1 MRLAAIDVGTNT
13 VLLLVAD
20 VIGDTLRVVA
30 DQERFARLG
39 QDVDATGRL
48 APEAMDRVVARL
60 RECRAVARELGA
72 ERIVLGA
79 TSASRDAS
87 NTDELV
93 QRVRRE
99 LGIDYRVI
107 DGDEEAA
114 LSFRGA
120 MAMLRPVPAEAVVVD
135 VGGGSTEV
143 VGGAAGSRQPSRVS
157 LDVGSVRLTERH
169 LRRLPAAA
177 DAVAAAMADAAGAL
191 SRVPDDLAAL
201 RPVVAAAGT
210 ARVAAGLAGAA
221 AGRVATADVLA
232 WRDRLLRQS
241 ARETLTLDP
250 ALMSGRADVAAAGLL
265 VLGAALERFGATE
278 FLATAGGLRHGLAL
292 QAAAGE

>member
-20 VIGDTLRVVA
+20 VDGDTLRVVA

-107 DGDEEAA
+107 DGDQEAA

-169 LRRLPAAA
+169 LRRLPAGA
-177 DAVAAAMADAAGAL
+177 DAVAAAMADAAAAL
-191 SRVPDDLAAL
+191 SRVPDDLVIAYE
-201 RPVVAAAGT
+201 PVWAIGTGRT
-210 ARVAAGLAGAA
+210 ARGSDAAQMAQVIRRELAEHGVPNEAQ
-221 AGRVATADVLA
+221 GIPVLYGG
-232 WRDRLLRQS
+232 S
-241 ARETLTLDP
+241 VTSSSIE
-250 ALMSGRADVAAAGLL
+250 
-265 VLGAALERFGATE
+265 E
-278 FLATAGGLRHGLAL
+278 FLAEPDIDGALVGGASLKVDEMAGIVARAGLTAVGRGFA
-292 QAAAGE
+292 